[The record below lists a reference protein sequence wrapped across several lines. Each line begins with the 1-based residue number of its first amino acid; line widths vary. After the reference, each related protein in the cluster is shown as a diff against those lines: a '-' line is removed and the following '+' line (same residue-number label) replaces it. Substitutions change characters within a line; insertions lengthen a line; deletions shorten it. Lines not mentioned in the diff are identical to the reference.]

1 MCQQLI
7 VSFFILSAGLI
18 KANSSCLF
26 DKWAPP
32 PSPPCTRSRMEQL
45 LWHLPGRLAGCGPRS
60 LMVTLHF
67 WYSLEFRQDGKWSCT
82 EQVPVFPLLFHY
94 CFSSESCRHL
104 LKAECYPVSRVP
116 VCGKVGRG
124 KWDTELVRTRPL
136 QSQPCSSISV
146 CSERTWSSVAKN
158 STRRFFLLP
167 NIALNCMF
175 SAGRAL

>member
-32 PSPPCTRSRMEQL
+32 
-45 LWHLPGRLAGCGPRS
+45 LPLPVQEVEWSSCCDICLERWQAV
-60 LMVTLHF
+60 VTLHF

-82 EQVPVFPLLFHY
+82 EQVPLFPLLFHY

-167 NIALNCMF
+167 NIALNGMF